1 MCAPV
6 ARIAHLQPRTRR
18 HGSITDHFRANSR
31 DVAAPGPVVRPT
43 DQSQAPEI
51 ETESDQ
57 IDLQRAA
64 APARTLLSPTSRESA
79 QTGSLA
85 RLRRRHVWLGPRNE
99 QRETSFRGQ
108 SGPTWHHGLLTTH
121 FQSQPTCRRA
131 GRTRLTRP
139 TDPAGAPD
147 IENVGDQIASR

>member
-6 ARIAHLQPRTRR
+6 ARIAHLQPGTRR
-18 HGSITDHFRANSR
+18 HRPITS
-31 DVAAPGPVVRPT
+31 
-43 DQSQAPEI
+43 
-51 ETESDQ
+51 
-57 IDLQRAA
+57 
-64 APARTLLSPTSRESA
+64 
-79 QTGSLA
+79 SLA

-147 IENVGDQIASR
+147 IEKDSDQIDG